1 MPGAEH
7 LRKDPRIAA
16 LVRRLHEAGKPV
28 AAICAAPMVLA
39 AAGVLDGRR
48 ATSFPGF
55 LADAGRTTV
64 VGDAV
69 VVDGGVITSR
79 GPGTALD
86 FALALVEALAG
97 PAARRET
104 ESRLQ
109 RDAPA
114 AA

>member
-1 MPGAEH
+1 
-7 LRKDPRIAA
+7 
-16 LVRRLHEAGKPV
+16 V

-48 ATSFPGF
+48 ATSYPGF
-55 LADAGRTTV
+55 LDAAGEATV

-86 FALALVEALAG
+86 FALELVEVLAG
-97 PAARRET
+97 REARRAT
-104 ESRLQ
+104 EARLE
-109 RDAPA
+109 REAPA